1 MVFMP
6 NSNKVNNNNNN
17 NQHFVFIQIIFQINI
32 RIEVAKLIFN
42 NNMLS
47 IVFLNKTNPGSIFRT
62 FQAKHYFG
70 KRVFQKIGIILA
82 SSLAEDDRAVAIFK
96 VMWT

>member
-17 NQHFVFIQIIFQINI
+17 NQQFVFIQRIFQINI

-70 KRVFQKIGIILA
+70 KWVFQKIGIILA

-96 VMWT
+96 VIWT